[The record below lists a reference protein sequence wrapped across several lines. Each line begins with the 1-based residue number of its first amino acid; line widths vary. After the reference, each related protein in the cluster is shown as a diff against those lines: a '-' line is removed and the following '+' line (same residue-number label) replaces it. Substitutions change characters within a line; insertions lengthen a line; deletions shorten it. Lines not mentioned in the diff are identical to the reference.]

1 MPRTKADSAAAS
13 EARPKARS
21 DDRVAVIMLKGR
33 PEYRDWINE
42 LAERARMP
50 ASVLIDHA
58 LAEKAERLRFRP
70 PPPR

>member
-1 MPRTKADSAAAS
+1 MPRTKADSAAAH
-13 EARPKARS
+13 EVRPKARS

-58 LAEKAERLRFRP
+58 LAEKAERLQFRP